1 MHKKF
6 FAFIGAFLAVGVT
19 FLSVSVIPGY
29 AAEKADEKQ
38 RVNEEISVNAYQ
50 KLNVYLSDKNTE
62 ARTAVLSDTENHT
75 SDLSTVYAG
84 AYINDD
90 GILTVNITE
99 TSKDIQDELAQATDN
114 APVQYKIVE
123 KNLAELQEVYGILS
137 AHLTEAPYFEVVLSE
152 TKNIVEVY
160 TEESID
166 VCTDYIGSFGN
177 LSCVE
182 IISKQNQITDCAKVY
197 AGQKYKCKETG
208 FTASVGFPCTRN
220 ATQKKDLLPLR
231 IHLKILKWE

>member
-137 AHLTEAPYFEVVLSE
+137 AHLRKRPILRSY
-152 TKNIVEVY
+152 
-160 TEESID
+160 
-166 VCTDYIGSFGN
+166 CQ
-177 LSCVE
+177 
-182 IISKQNQITDCAKVY
+182 KQKILL
-197 AGQKYKCKETG
+197 KCI
-208 FTASVGFPCTRN
+208 
-220 ATQKKDLLPLR
+220 QKKA
-231 IHLKILKWE
+231 

>member
-182 IISKQNQITDCAKVY
+182 IISKSNYRLCKSLCGGRNINAKKP
-197 AGQKYKCKETG
+197 A
-208 FTASVGFPCTRN
+208 
-220 ATQKKDLLPLR
+220 LPQA
-231 IHLKILKWE
+231 